1 MQPIRILLV
10 DDNPEFLNSAAH
22 FLSTDPQ
29 IEIVG
34 HALSGEDALEQ
45 VAQTQPDLVLM
56 DLLMSDMNGLEATRR
71 IKERP
76 DAPRVVVLTLYDQP
90 EYRAEAETARADGFI
105 TKSEFGDQLL
115 PLIHTLLAEPATLT
129 GDRNNE
135 RGEETGMRNVLVV
148 DDSATMRRME
158 MASLRDL
165 EDVSFDEASTGLEA
179 IERLALRPIQLM
191 ILDLNMPDMHGLEV
205 LRFVRRHNAYRD
217 IPIIVLTTRGD
228 ATSRDAALAAGASI
242 YLTKP
247 FEPRMLAGHA
257 SELLAE

>member
-135 RGEETGMRNVLVV
+135 RGERQ
-148 DDSATMRRME
+148 A
-158 MASLRDL
+158 
-165 EDVSFDEASTGLEA
+165 
-179 IERLALRPIQLM
+179 
-191 ILDLNMPDMHGLEV
+191 
-205 LRFVRRHNAYRD
+205 
-217 IPIIVLTTRGD
+217 
-228 ATSRDAALAAGASI
+228 
-242 YLTKP
+242 
-247 FEPRMLAGHA
+247 
-257 SELLAE
+257 